1 MNGGVYHPH
10 CAQDAMYPK
19 FTEARV
25 REIVREEIAIEAKR
39 VSLLLKAQGHRFN
52 LDDYYP

>member
-25 REIVREEIAIEAKR
+25 REIVREEIAAAETERKQKNAAFVAEINK
-39 VSLLLKAQGHRFN
+39 
-52 LDDYYP
+52 P